1 MNVFSVVTGIWVL
14 VALAF
19 VMLMVYRA
27 NLGNHETE
35 QLFLNEE
42 DTPSAL
48 HKENDEVVRRLDA
61 LVPICK
67 SFGAAAIVLSLV
79 VVCMWFLHAPTA

>member
-1 MNVFSVVTGIWVL
+1 MNAFSVVTVIWGL

-19 VMLMVYRA
+19 VGLMVYRA

-42 DTPSAL
+42 DAPSSL
-48 HKENDEVVRRLDA
+48 HQENDEVVRRLDA
-61 LVPICK
+61 LVPVCK
-67 SFGAAAIVLSLV
+67 SFGAAAIVLTLV
-79 VVCMWFLHAPTA
+79 VAGMWLFTASA

>member
-1 MNVFSVVTGIWVL
+1 MNAFSVVTVIWGL
-14 VALAF
+14 VALTF
-19 VMLMVYRA
+19 VILMVYRA

-42 DTPSAL
+42 DAPSSL
-48 HKENDEVVRRLDA
+48 HQENDEVVRRLDA

-67 SFGAAAIVLSLV
+67 SFGAAAIVLTLV
-79 VVCMWFLHAPTA
+79 VAGMWLFNTVSA

>member
-1 MNVFSVVTGIWVL
+1 MSAFSVLSVIWGL
-14 VALAF
+14 VALTF
-19 VMLMVYRA
+19 VGLMIYRA

-42 DTPSAL
+42 DAPSSL
-48 HKENDEVVRRLDA
+48 HQENDAVVRRLDA
-61 LVPICK
+61 LVPVCK

-79 VVCMWFLHAPTA
+79 MVCMWLFTGASA